1 MRAEVALLRRVIFRV
16 DEDRVVGTG
25 GDAGLAADADV
36 LVEID
41 DAIGAAVHGR
51 GWTSGDTGRVIALV
65 AAGDL
70 KGAAGGGELSDVDV
84 LDVSAIHAERN
95 GILRLTSSAA
105 GVTAD
110 AAGLVDDLSPLHRFG
125 HRAERITS
133 GSEAGSRS
141 SAIRACS
148 CGVGCGRRSS
158 YHWPGREDRSRDR
171 HRSIR
176 QAAILPRCARR
187 PDATATFARHKSVR

>member
-1 MRAEVALLRRVIFRV
+1 MRAEVALFRRVVFRV
-16 DEDRVVGTG
+16 DEDRVVGAG
-25 GDAGLAADADV
+25 GDTGFAADADV

-51 GWTSGDTGRVIALV
+51 GGTSGDTGRVITLV

-70 KGAAGGGELSDVDV
+70 KGAASGRELSDVDV
-84 LDVSAIHAERN
+84 LDVGAIHAE
-95 GILRLTSSAA
+95 GDGVLRLTGSAA

-110 AAGLVDDLSPLHRFG
+110 AAGLVDDLPPLHRFG

-141 SAIRACS
+141 SATRA
-148 CGVGCGRRSS
+148 
-158 YHWPGREDRSRDR
+158 
-171 HRSIR
+171 
-176 QAAILPRCARR
+176 
-187 PDATATFARHKSVR
+187 

>member
-1 MRAEVALLRRVIFRV
+1 MARDGRKPPGEGAPAIARSRGKSRLPASVQR
-16 DEDRVVGTG
+16 EDRAWP
-25 GDAGLAADADV
+25 GDAGLAADADI

-41 DAIGAAVHGR
+41 DAIRAAVHGR

-84 LDVSAIHAERN
+84 LDVRAIHAEGN
-95 GILRLTSSAA
+95 GVLRLTGSAA

-125 HRAERITS
+125 HGGKVSRANQTS
-133 GSEAGSRS
+133 VCKTNSPGILCIPGPFSTRWQPQRG
-141 SAIRACS
+141 IRAKFFRL
-148 CGVGCGRRSS
+148 GDSS
-158 YHWPGREDRSRDR
+158 L
-171 HRSIR
+171 HRCPVS
-176 QAAILPRCARR
+176 AP
-187 PDATATFARHKSVR
+187 